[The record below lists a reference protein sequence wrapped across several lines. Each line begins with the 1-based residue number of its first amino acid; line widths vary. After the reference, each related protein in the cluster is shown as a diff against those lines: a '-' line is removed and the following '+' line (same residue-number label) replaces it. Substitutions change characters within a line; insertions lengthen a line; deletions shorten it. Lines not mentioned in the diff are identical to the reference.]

1 MTQVALSIPV
11 ETRVRVNSNY
21 PGRSSRIGQEGVVI
35 KSAGY
40 IHVKLDK
47 ENGRDAMFLP
57 RELDIISAPVQ
68 ASAVPTSDIKTGLW
82 GYAESLAPAI
92 TQPTVT
98 RAREVAFVAKHLAV
112 QLAKQNPFV
121 TSDDVQAELVKLGYK
136 STDLGN
142 AAGTLFKGDQWTVV
156 GTQASKRPEARGR
169 TIKQWQYVR

>member
-1 MTQVALSIPV
+1 MTQVAALSYPAQ
-11 ETRVRVNSNY
+11 TRVRVNSNY
-21 PGRSSRIGQEGVVI
+21 PGRSSRIGQEGVVT
-35 KSAGY
+35 KEAGY
-40 IHVKLDK
+40 IHVTLDK
-47 ENGRDAMFLP
+47 ENRNAMFLP
-57 RELDIISAPVQ
+57 RELDIISTTQVQ
-68 ASAVPTSDIKTGLW
+68 APAAPTL
-82 GYAESLAPAI
+82 AQAPAI
-92 TQPTVT
+92 AQPTVT

-169 TIKQWQYVR
+169 TIKQWQYIR